1 MDISAS
7 FGAGARRAGFAVA
20 SLLALVSSKVPAAS
34 LIDYFLPIPVVKQ
47 MTSNAWGS
55 SGVLPRDQD
64 NGVEDKTNKSWSYWD
79 GKILRATD
87 GKYHM
92 YVSRWSQSAGHNGWF
107 GSVCVHTVSDT
118 SPLGPYV
125 DKGLCYNDENGK
137 GHNVMVEQMN
147 DGTYFVLV
155 SETRRPATVYT
166 SKSLD
171 GPWVKLGSI
180 RFESNGFNID
190 VGNGSQLH
198 SNTVILPR
206 PDGSF
211 LSIAREG
218 VISLS
223 TNGILGPYKVMTKSV
238 FPNVPGL
245 NNGFAEDPVIWRSG
259 DRYHITVN
267 WWDAKQARHVM
278 SDDGIH
284 NWKDMGVAYIP
295 SRDFIKYTNGTV
307 NHWTKIE
314 RPQVFL
320 KDGHVTHF
328 TFSVIDVEKDKDGGN
343 DNHNSK
349 VIVVPFDGKRFD
361 QDFGWKPGAYL
372 YRNYSYDGL
381 AAHLPAGSYTRAQL
395 AAMGVT
401 DNDISSM
408 KLDSGVQVEL
418 FDDDEFRSPLGILH
432 TDQPNFGNVGFNDKV
447 TSLRISMMS
456 SSVRREGIRAAEP
469 LRATSGAI
477 EVPGAKSGMLRLVD
491 PRGQVR
497 LLPIERGRADV
508 RGIPAGVY
516 RARREGVREAPQPV
530 TVLP

>member
-1 MDISAS
+1 MRNTAHFSNTLSACLGGLALLAPS
-7 FGAGARRAGFAVA
+7 AGA
-20 SLLALVSSKVPAAS
+20 KT
-34 LIDYFLPIPVVKQ
+34 LIDYFQLTPIVKQ
-47 MTSNAWGS
+47 TTSNAWGS

-79 GKILRATD
+79 GKILRAAD

-107 GSVCVHTVSDT
+107 GSVCVHTVSDS

-125 DKGLCYNDENGK
+125 DKGLCYNDQNGK

-147 DGTYFVLV
+147 DGTYFILV

-171 GPWVKLGSI
+171 GPWVAKGSI
-180 RFESNGFNID
+180 SFQANGFNID
-190 VGNGSQLH
+190 VGSGSQLH

-223 TNGILGPYKVMTKSV
+223 TSGILGPYKVMTKSV
-238 FPNVPGL
+238 FPIVQGL

-259 DRYHITVN
+259 NKYHITVN

-278 SDDGIH
+278 SDDGIN

-295 SRDFIKYTNGTV
+295 SRDFIKYTNGVV

-314 RPQVFL
+314 RPQVYL
-320 KDGHVTHF
+320 VDGHVTHF

-349 VIVVPFDGKRFD
+349 VIVVPFDGRQFD
-361 QDFGWKPGAYL
+361 IDHGWVPSDVTARTPARNASLTVDARGAGCSLAYT
-372 YRNYSYDGL
+372 GL
-381 AAHLPAGSYTRAQL
+381 P
-395 AAMGVT
+395 
-401 DNDISSM
+401 
-408 KLDSGVQVEL
+408 SGNAVAEIRDV
-418 FDDDEFRSPLGILH
+418 S
-432 TDQPNFGNVGFNDKV
+432 GNVVASRNV
-447 TSLRISMMS
+447 ALVS
-456 SSVRREGIRAAEP
+456 EGGTVSWSAPA
-469 LRATSGAI
+469 
-477 EVPGAKSGMLRLVD
+477 
-491 PRGQVR
+491 
-497 LLPIERGRADV
+497 LPN
-508 RGIPAGVY
+508 GVY
-516 RARREGVREAPQPV
+516 FARIAAAGAATANARFVKF
-530 TVLP
+530 

>member
-1 MDISAS
+1 MEISAS
-7 FGAGARRAGFAVA
+7 FRTVARRIGFVSA
-20 SLLALVSSKVPAAS
+20 SLLVLAPSKAPAAS

-47 MTSNAWGS
+47 MTSNAWGA

-64 NGVEDKTNKSWSYWD
+64 NGIEDKANKSWSYWD
-79 GKILRATD
+79 GKILRAAD

-107 GSVCVHTVSDT
+107 GSNCVHTVSDS
-118 SPLGPYV
+118 SPLGPYI

-180 RFESNGFNID
+180 SFQANGFNID

-223 TNGILGPYKVMTKSV
+223 TSGILGPYKVMTKSV
-238 FPNVPGL
+238 FPNVQGL

-259 DRYHITVN
+259 GKYHITVN
-267 WWDAKQARHVM
+267 WWDVKQARHVM
-278 SDDGIH
+278 SDDGIN
-284 NWKDMGVAYIP
+284 NWKDMGVAYKP
-295 SRDFIKYTNGTV
+295 SSDFIKYTDGTV

-361 QDFGWKPGAYL
+361 EDYGWKPGAYL

-395 AAMGVT
+395 AALGVA

-418 FDDDEFRSPLGILH
+418 FDDDEFRTPLGTIDA
-432 TDQPNFGNVGFNDKV
+432 DQTNFGNLGFNDKV
-447 TSLRISMMS
+447 TSLRISRVS
-456 SSVRREGIRAAEP
+456 SSLRAEAIRTAEP
-469 LRATSGAI
+469 LRAMSGAI
-477 EVPGAKSGMLRLVD
+477 EVPGVESGVLRLVD

-497 LLPIERGRADV
+497 LLPIERGRADA
-508 RGIPAGVY
+508 RGIPVGIYGV
-516 RARREGVREAPQPV
+516 RREGAREAPQSLAI
-530 TVLP
+530 LP

>member
-1 MDISAS
+1 MSQH
-7 FGAGARRAGFAVA
+7 ARPPFLGGIVPFIPRPALCA
-20 SLLALVSSKVPAAS
+20 LPLALAAAPAMSKT
-34 LIDYFLPIPVVKQ
+34 LIDYFLPTPVIKQ
-47 MTSNAWGS
+47 TTSNAWGS
-55 SGVLPRDQD
+55 AGVLPRDQD
-64 NGVEDKTNKSWSYWD
+64 NGVEDKTNKSYSYWD
-79 GKILRATD
+79 GKILQAKD

-92 YVSRWSQSAGHNGWF
+92 HVSRWNQSAGHNGWF
-107 GSVCVHTVSDT
+107 GSVCVHTVSDS

-125 DKGLCYNDENGK
+125 DKGLCYNDQNGK

-171 GPWVKLGSI
+171 GPWVAKGTMF
-180 RFESNGFNID
+180 FEKNGFNID
-190 VGNGSQLH
+190 VGSGSQLH

-238 FPNVPGL
+238 FPIVQGL

-259 DRYHITVN
+259 GKYHITVN

-278 SDDGIH
+278 SDDGIN

-295 SRDFIKYTNGTV
+295 SRDFIKYTNGVV

-349 VIVVPFDGKRFD
+349 VIVVPFDGLQFD
-361 QDFGWKPGAYL
+361 KDHGWVPTATEPKAPVSQARHAILQRDGGFVLECSGYAAGNAEFGIHDHQGRLLARKDVALGSQTSFAWKE
-372 YRNYSYDGL
+372 L
-381 AAHLPAGSYTRAQL
+381 AALPKGTYLTRVRID
-395 AAMGVT
+395 GVT
-401 DNDISSM
+401 A
-408 KLDSGVQVEL
+408 
-418 FDDDEFRSPLGILH
+418 
-432 TDQPNFGNVGFNDKV
+432 
-447 TSLRISMMS
+447 
-456 SSVRREGIRAAEP
+456 EGS
-469 LRATSGAI
+469 TF
-477 EVPGAKSGMLRLVD
+477 VKF
-491 PRGQVR
+491 
-497 LLPIERGRADV
+497 
-508 RGIPAGVY
+508 
-516 RARREGVREAPQPV
+516 
-530 TVLP
+530 

>member
-1 MDISAS
+1 MVVPT
-7 FGAGARRAGFAVA
+7 GVA
-20 SLLALVSSKVPAAS
+20 QAKT
-34 LIDYFLPIPVVKQ
+34 LIDYFLPTPVIKQ
-47 MTSNAWGS
+47 TTSNAWGS
-55 SGVLPRDQD
+55 TGVLPRDQD

-79 GKILRATD
+79 GKILRAKD

-92 YVSRWSQSAGHNGWF
+92 YASRWSQSAGHNGWF
-107 GSVCVHTVSDT
+107 GSVCVHTVSDS

-125 DKGLCYNDENGK
+125 DKGLCYNDQNGK

-171 GPWVKLGSI
+171 GPWVAKGSI
-180 RFESNGFNID
+180 SFQANGFNID

-218 VISLS
+218 VVSLS
-223 TNGILGPYKVMTKSV
+223 TSGILGPYKVMTKSV
-238 FPNVPGL
+238 FPNVQGL

-259 DRYHITVN
+259 NKYHITVN

-278 SDDGIH
+278 SDDGIN

-295 SRDFIKYTNGTV
+295 SRDFIKYSNGVV

-314 RPQVFL
+314 RPQVYL
-320 KDGHVTHF
+320 ENGHVTHF

-349 VIVVPFDGKRFD
+349 VIVVPFDGLQFD
-361 QDFGWKPGAYL
+361 KDNGWVSDADPIAPHRPQGIAVVRQDGGWA
-372 YRNYSYDGL
+372 
-381 AAHLPAGSYTRAQL
+381 
-395 AAMGVT
+395 
-401 DNDISSM
+401 
-408 KLDSGVQVEL
+408 
-418 FDDDEFRSPLGILH
+418 
-432 TDQPNFGNVGFNDKV
+432 
-447 TSLRISMMS
+447 
-456 SSVRREGIRAAEP
+456 
-469 LRATSGAI
+469 
-477 EVPGAKSGMLRLVD
+477 
-491 PRGQVR
+491 VR
-497 LLPIERGRADV
+497 LAGFGSEPVDLEVRDLDGRVAMRRSLAPSSAGTVSWPELDRLPSGTWFVGASTAN
-508 RGIPAGVY
+508 GT
-516 RARREGVREAPQPV
+516 REISAFTRF
-530 TVLP
+530 

>member
-1 MDISAS
+1 MNHPNCHSVSLLGAAS
-7 FGAGARRAGFAVA
+7 FLAVA
-20 SLLALVSSKVPAAS
+20 PVPAKT
-34 LIDYFLPIPVVKQ
+34 LIDYFLPTPVVKQ
-47 MTSNAWGS
+47 TTSNAWGS

-64 NGVEDKTNKSWSYWD
+64 NGVEDKTNKLYSYWD
-79 GKILRATD
+79 GKILRAAD

-92 YVSRWSQSAGHNGWF
+92 YVSRWNQSAGHNGWF

-125 DKGLCYNDENGK
+125 DKGLCYNDQNGK

-147 DGTYFVLV
+147 DGTYFILV

-171 GPWVKLGSI
+171 GPWVSKGSI
-180 RFESNGFNID
+180 SFAKNGFNID
-190 VGNGSQLH
+190 VASGSQLH

-223 TNGILGPYKVMTKSV
+223 TTGILGPYKVMTKSV
-238 FPNVPGL
+238 FPNVQGL

-259 DRYHITVN
+259 DKYHITVN
-267 WWDAKQARHVM
+267 WWNAKQARHII
-278 SDDGIH
+278 SNDGIN

-295 SRDFIKYTNGTV
+295 SRDFIKYSNGTV

-349 VIVVPFDGKRFD
+349 VIVVPFDGVQFD
-361 QDFGWKPGAYL
+361 KDHGWVP
-372 YRNYSYDGL
+372 
-381 AAHLPAGSYTRAQL
+381 
-395 AAMGVT
+395 
-401 DNDISSM
+401 
-408 KLDSGVQVEL
+408 SGVADRPVRNASLAVAARDAGFSLDYSGLSAGEAVAEVRDRSGKIQARRDLRLSEAGGSVAWTEL
-418 FDDDEFRSPLGILH
+418 
-432 TDQPNFGNVGFNDKV
+432 
-447 TSLRISMMS
+447 TSLAKGIY
-456 SSVRREGIRAAEP
+456 SVRVVAADG
-469 LRATSGAI
+469 TSGAARF
-477 EVPGAKSGMLRLVD
+477 VKSR
-491 PRGQVR
+491 
-497 LLPIERGRADV
+497 
-508 RGIPAGVY
+508 
-516 RARREGVREAPQPV
+516 
-530 TVLP
+530 

>member
-1 MDISAS
+1 MSTSSRQPNIPGIPSSAGS
-7 FGAGARRAGFAVA
+7 VAKYALPLALAVA
-20 SLLALVSSKVPAAS
+20 PAMSKT
-34 LIDYFLPIPVVKQ
+34 LIDYFLPTPIIKQ
-47 MTSNAWGS
+47 TTSNAWGS

-64 NGVEDKTNKSWSYWD
+64 NGIEDKTNKQWSYWD
-79 GKILRATD
+79 GKILRAAD

-107 GSVCVHTVSDT
+107 GSNCVHTVSDT

-125 DKGLCYNDENGK
+125 DKGLCYNDLNGK

-171 GPWVKLGSI
+171 GPWVAKGAMS
-180 RFESNGFNID
+180 FEKNGFNID
-190 VGNGSQLH
+190 VGSGGQLH

-238 FPNVPGL
+238 FPNVQGL

-259 DRYHITVN
+259 DKYHITVN
-267 WWDAKQARHVM
+267 WWDAKQARHII
-278 SDDGIH
+278 SNDGIN

-349 VIVVPFDGKRFD
+349 VIVVPFDGLQFD
-361 QDFGWKPGAYL
+361 KDNGWVPSATEPKAPVSQGRHTIL
-372 YRNYSYDGL
+372 QR
-381 AAHLPAGSYTRAQL
+381 AGSFVLECSGYTAGNAEFSIHDHQGRLL
-395 AAMGVT
+395 ARKSLTLDGQETRFAWKELDALPKGTYLTRVRIDGVT
-401 DNDISSM
+401 
-408 KLDSGVQVEL
+408 
-418 FDDDEFRSPLGILH
+418 
-432 TDQPNFGNVGFNDKV
+432 
-447 TSLRISMMS
+447 
-456 SSVRREGIRAAEP
+456 
-469 LRATSGAI
+469 
-477 EVPGAKSGMLRLVD
+477 
-491 PRGQVR
+491 
-497 LLPIERGRADV
+497 ADGGSFV
-508 RGIPAGVY
+508 KF
-516 RARREGVREAPQPV
+516 
-530 TVLP
+530 